1 MRCLQCRPVCKQQW
15 YFCGL
20 KAQNAFGVW
29 YTMIIYI
36 AAKTCNTLIKL
47 CASTPPIANEL
58 TQRIAS
64 NKGRY
69 RLGNKT
75 TQIIQKQVKPF
86 GWTNCTSQQQYSFL
100 VSIDPIW
107 GIVTTFKN
115 MRQQCS
121 GFTMQQQ
128 RRIQFIRTMMK
139 IRFPI
144 CLRIRLFT
152 FSLLSLS
159 TSWKISEVLPSS
171 HWFRNDLIQR
181 MV

>member
-115 MRQQCS
+115 MRQQCN

-128 RRIQFIRTMMK
+128 REAFNLLEQWWKFDF
-139 IRFPI
+139 RFAFASA
-144 CLRIRLFT
+144 C
-152 FSLLSLS
+152 SLSHCSLS